1 MAHPA
6 LGHFIQVMRDELLRQ
21 STQAQRIIIGLVA
34 IRTRDQN
41 VIAAENRVI
50 NAKDL
55 LRQFWAANNYVIEVQ
70 VRQIYLKQHI

>member
-21 STQAQRIIIGLVA
+21 STQAQRIILGLVA

-41 VIAAENRVI
+41 VIGAENRVI

-55 LRQFWAANNYVIEVQ
+55 LRHFWAANNYVIEVE
-70 VRQIYLKQHI
+70 VS